1 MDPEFKGSN
10 GQNISVTL
18 KILMRHITNANLDL
32 ECVDLKKKG
41 SPFNSHSTCM
51 IEYF

>member
-18 KILMRHITNANLDL
+18 KILMRHITNAVYQFRFGM
-32 ECVDLKKKG
+32 C
-41 SPFNSHSTCM
+41 
-51 IEYF
+51 